1 MAAAVEEGWTL
12 QLPGNSHNSVGF
24 PKSIREVVLMG
35 ALHCDQVKDALK
47 AGAISLAEVASL
59 MSKFH
64 LLGQSEGS
72 TTLVELLSDEDVRR
86 FFVAAGGAPQLTLGL
101 GRSSERAAS
110 VEDFVVA
117 RERQKAEET
126 VKLNVSG
133 QLYEVHRMTAER
145 IPLVAAMLR
154 FTREK
159 EEEKPIFVD
168 ASPKAFDVLLE
179 IARGRKRSY
188 LDTLEPSLK
197 VLVEAY
203 AEYAGMTVTSVMGFD
218 FKLSATHPN
227 NASARNAFAYL
238 SEQETMY
245 TTGVRQ
251 QWNTVFGS
259 SLLPSSGQSYWEVE
273 VTTLGQISADFVVG
287 VTTSAFATPH
297 AILDSGNQGAGLGFI
312 NQVVT
317 MRSNGQSGSALT
329 ESFPIFQG
337 TRIGVFVDA
346 DRGSLMFFHNGT
358 FKCSHS
364 ASFKGQSLL
373 PAFSVLADTALTIKT
388 GLVDK
393 KVSQLLGLRHG
404 QQPHQEG
411 YLPLNWQLEE
421 WPRGKDDASGK
432 GIAGNWFTSA
442 SLVSRHL
449 ADDVQEELRGTA
461 LYGCNRYACGRSMES
476 HKVLVVYQPYPV
488 VGCGFLSDAGT
499 NTLGEFTGCAQEW
512 PGEWP
517 GPKGARCSTP
527 DDCGVRT
534 AGGEFGEE
542 AKRGVWRVDQKF
554 LSPLALSFSGRFD
567 PYSAGAQRFVEEI
580 GQAFGT
586 LGQRKAG
593 ERIHTMGYNEVM
605 VQVGTPA
612 MLFEEMHKDGAVPAK
627 RFSLTQLRLWQCR
640 TNGVRAFARVQPVP
654 EVVDEKTR
662 MDGAWMEHGGRME
675 EGC

>member
-388 GLVDK
+388 GLVAP
-393 KVSQLLGLRHG
+393 S
-404 QQPHQEG
+404 
-411 YLPLNWQLEE
+411 
-421 WPRGKDDASGK
+421 
-432 GIAGNWFTSA
+432 
-442 SLVSRHL
+442 
-449 ADDVQEELRGTA
+449 
-461 LYGCNRYACGRSMES
+461 
-476 HKVLVVYQPYPV
+476 
-488 VGCGFLSDAGT
+488 
-499 NTLGEFTGCAQEW
+499 
-512 PGEWP
+512 
-517 GPKGARCSTP
+517 
-527 DDCGVRT
+527 
-534 AGGEFGEE
+534 
-542 AKRGVWRVDQKF
+542 
-554 LSPLALSFSGRFD
+554 
-567 PYSAGAQRFVEEI
+567 
-580 GQAFGT
+580 
-586 LGQRKAG
+586 
-593 ERIHTMGYNEVM
+593 
-605 VQVGTPA
+605 
-612 MLFEEMHKDGAVPAK
+612 
-627 RFSLTQLRLWQCR
+627 
-640 TNGVRAFARVQPVP
+640 
-654 EVVDEKTR
+654 
-662 MDGAWMEHGGRME
+662 
-675 EGC
+675 